1 MSYEPNVPKAPP
13 PGEGGNRALY
23 FIVGGLVVLAAV
35 FVFIFT
41 NNDAALACRTPRLRP
56 RPSRPRPGSGARPG
70 PRAGRRHDHQPVG
83 ARHERRDVASG
94 TCLARHTARAQ
105 PTFFASSSTSTR
117 TFSL

>member
-41 NNDAALACRTPRLRP
+41 NNDVGTDVQETPAPAATEPATPP
-56 RPSRPRPGSGARPG
+56 PAPAPAPAPEG
-70 PRAGRRHDHQPVG
+70 
-83 ARHERRDVASG
+83 G
-94 TCLARHTARAQ
+94 TTTTQ
-105 PTFFASSSTSTR
+105 
-117 TFSL
+117 

>member
-41 NNDAALACRTPRLRP
+41 NNDAGTGVQDPAAPAATTEPATPAP
-56 RPSRPRPGSGARPG
+56 APAPAPAPEG
-70 PRAGRRHDHQPVG
+70 
-83 ARHERRDVASG
+83 G
-94 TCLARHTARAQ
+94 TTTNQ
-105 PTFFASSSTSTR
+105 
-117 TFSL
+117 